1 MELVKIFPIWSWRRP
16 FLRTLP
22 EQLGRWLFEP
32 KRLEL
37 AAVVVAAVEVVAAA
51 LVLGGRSSVGLRRS

>member
-1 MELVKIFPIWSWRRP
+1 MELEKIFPIWSWRRP

-22 EQLGRWLFEP
+22 EQLGRWRFEP

-37 AAVVVAAVEVVAAA
+37 VAAVVVVVEVVAAA
-51 LVLGGRSSVGLRRS
+51 LVLGGRSSAGLRRS